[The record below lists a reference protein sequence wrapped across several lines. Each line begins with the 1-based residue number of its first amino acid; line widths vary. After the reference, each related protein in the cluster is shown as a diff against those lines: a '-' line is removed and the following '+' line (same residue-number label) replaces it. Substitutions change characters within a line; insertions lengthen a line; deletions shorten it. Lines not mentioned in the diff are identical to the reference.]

1 MSYIDVHLVVSEDV
15 DGFIEYHGAYVDK
28 LKADET
34 YDQVWEDK
42 LDIIVDCWIED
53 LTVSLE

>member
-28 LKADET
+28 LKADEI
-34 YDQVWEDK
+34 YDQVLESK
-42 LDIIVDCWIED
+42 LDVIVDCWIED